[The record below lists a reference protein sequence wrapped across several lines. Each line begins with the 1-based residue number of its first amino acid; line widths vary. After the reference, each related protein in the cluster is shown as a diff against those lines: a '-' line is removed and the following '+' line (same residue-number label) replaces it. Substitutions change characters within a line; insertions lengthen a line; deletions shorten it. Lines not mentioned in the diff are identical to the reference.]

1 MKFPWSMKGLFV
13 RKSLPWVAYLGLFAA
28 GCGGSGRPVTKEDML
43 TTSLNDVGDI
53 YRSYL
58 VMNKKPP
65 GSLKDLASLERMS
78 PAGVVAVR
86 SGEVVVRFG
95 ARLPDTD
102 LESGKSP
109 SGEVLAYEKDVPEKG
124 GKVLMLDR
132 TIRVVTADEF
142 KAMPKAGVP

>member
-1 MKFPWSMKGLFV
+1 MRNMGVSLV
-13 RKSLPWVAYLGLFAA
+13 RKYPLWICCLGLVAS
-28 GCGGSGRPVTKEDML
+28 GCGGSNRPITKEDML

-53 YRSYL
+53 YRSYF

-65 GSLKDLASLERMS
+65 KTLKDLASLERMS

-95 ARLPDTD
+95 ASLPDTD
-102 LESGKSP
+102 PEPGKST
-109 SGEVLAYEKDVPEKG
+109 SEEILAYEKEVPEKG

-132 TIRVVTADEF
+132 TIRTVTADEF